1 MSLKDEWNLEIAL
14 KILQHPTVDSQL
26 WSEAAEWLL
35 RYGPPSIQ
43 KILLNASQAATEL
56 QFPELKPS
64 SFTADGMPVYDTA
77 RLADILGIAEDE
89 VRSIIN
95 EKGLKEETAEIFSFT
110 NTSRTIH

>member
-43 KILLNASQAATEL
+43 KILLNASQAATEQ
-56 QFPELKPS
+56 QFPELKPT
-64 SFTADGMPVYDTA
+64 SFTADGMPIYDTA

-89 VRSIIN
+89 VRTIIHQ
-95 EKGLKEETAEIFSFT
+95 KGLDESADGIFSLP
-110 NTSRTIH
+110 NSSRTIH

>member
-1 MSLKDEWNLEIAL
+1 MSFKDEWNLEIAL

-56 QFPELKPS
+56 QFLELKPS
-64 SFTADGMPVYDTA
+64 DFTADGMPVYDTA

-95 EKGLKEETAEIFSFT
+95 EKGLEEDTADNLPFA
-110 NTSRTIH
+110 NCSRTVH

>member
-1 MSLKDEWNLEIAL
+1 MSFKDEWNLEIAL

-56 QFPELKPS
+56 QFPDLKPTD
-64 SFTADGMPVYDTA
+64 FTADGMPVYDTA

-95 EKGLKEETAEIFSFT
+95 EKGLDEETANVFSFV
-110 NTSRTIH
+110 NSSRTIH

>member
-1 MSLKDEWNLEIAL
+1 MSFKDEWNLEIAL

-56 QFPELKPS
+56 QFPDLKPS
-64 SFTADGMPVYDTA
+64 HYTADGMPVYDTA
-77 RLADILGIAEDE
+77 RLADILGIAEGE

-95 EKGLKEETAEIFSFT
+95 EKGLDEDTSTILSLT